1 MVKLS
6 KRIEELRTE
15 KGMSRYQLCQAMGFP
30 KMTID
35 KFETGRL
42 TPTKQQLEKLAA
54 YFGVT
59 ADYISGENDDT
70 ITQWII
76 QSEREEARKAVP
88 PAPKK
93 TVKQS
98 SETQGSTNSMMDA
111 FTGSELFR
119 QAVLEVLKSP
129 EGIELIRKAMRN

>member
-6 KRIEELRTE
+6 KRLEELRTN
-15 KGMSRYQLCQAMGFP
+15 KGLSRYQLCQQMGFP

-35 KFETGRL
+35 KFEAGKL
-42 TPTKQQLEKLAA
+42 TPTKAQLEKLAA
-54 YFGVT
+54 FFGVT
-59 ADYISGENDDT
+59 ADYITGENDDT

-76 QSEREEARKAVP
+76 QSEREENTRKIAQQ
-88 PAPKK
+88 PKK

-98 SETQGSTNSMMDA
+98 SETQSSSNSLMDA
-111 FTGSELFR
+111 FIKSELFR

-129 EGIELIRKAMRN
+129 EGMELIKKIVK